1 MIRST
6 SGALI
11 CCEAARWSFTEA
23 AGFVRPRPTSLAG
36 NANSSRTFSPGGGC
50 PVRAGIKCDL
60 IAFSRDSTMS
70 LSWFSSQ
77 SVILSR

>member
-23 AGFVRPRPTSLAG
+23 AGFVRSRPPSLAG
-36 NANSSRTFSPGGGC
+36 NANSFRVCSPGGGC
-50 PVRAGIKCDL
+50 PVRAGIKGASVSEPPL
-60 IAFSRDSTMS
+60 VYSTDA
-70 LSWFSSQ
+70 
-77 SVILSR
+77 LSR